1 MVEAFQGDVIMAN
14 PGEIH
19 DGLPMAGQTRI
30 WQMIYLDPSFILGA
44 LSGEATSSFE
54 IVHPVATDAK
64 LARYIKRLFVN
75 LLRPDADPQFRDES
89 LLETLMQMR
98 TRHTV
103 AQCEPESRPCL
114 AKALERLD
122 STPDTGVSLAE
133 LASVCGLSRFQFLRA
148 FRAAFN
154 ITPDAEAHGTREST
168 PGSRSVTSG
177 SRSHVRFCRSKS
189 SYAQLPSPVWNH
201 AGSLC
206 RLDPVECPAA
216 ISFKTIRD
224 STCDQ

>member
-154 ITPDAEAHGTREST
+154 ITP
-168 PGSRSVTSG
+168 
-177 SRSHVRFCRSKS
+177 
-189 SYAQLPSPVWNH
+189 H
-201 AGSLC
+201 AYLMQKRTGRAKALLA
-206 RLDPVECPAA
+206 RGVLPVEAAVMSGFADQSHLTRNFLRQFGITPARYA
-216 ISFKTIRD
+216 ASIR
-224 STCDQ
+224 